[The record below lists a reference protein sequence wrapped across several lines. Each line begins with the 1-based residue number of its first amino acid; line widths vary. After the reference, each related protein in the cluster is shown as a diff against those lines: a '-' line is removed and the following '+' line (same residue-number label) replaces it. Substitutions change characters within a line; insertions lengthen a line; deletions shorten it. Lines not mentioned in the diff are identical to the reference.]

1 MIFIWI
7 KVETNHC
14 KRCQLVFEEHK
25 GYKGIT
31 HQPHSG
37 SHTGEQ
43 KHCFIV
49 KKEHQHTGEIA
60 PERTH
65 ERTAYKSV
73 DYFNCTVIGNKIQ
86 EFYTFRRQLPTIRS
100 LHKVLCDDIDFLGST
115 TSLRKIIKRLGFF
128 WKKTRD
134 NRKVLMERPN
144 VVPLRLVF
152 YDHKKHLED
161 SGHQL
166 VSTRPG
172 SIPPIRPNPVSKVQW
187 FSIK

>member
-1 MIFIWI
+1 MDQSGNESLQTLPVSFWRTQRIQR
-7 KVETNHC
+7 NHTSTSQW
-14 KRCQLVFEEHK
+14 KPHGWAEALFYSKK
-25 GYKGIT
+25 GAST
-31 HQPHSG
+31 HR
-37 SHTGEQ
+37 E
-43 KHCFIV
+43 IV
-49 KKEHQHTGEIA
+49 

-152 YDHKKHLED
+152 YDRTKHLED